1 MKVIYYVF
9 VFNAMQEP
17 QWLSATLWAVTLH
30 NIFFDGRTKL
40 AHAVEPSG
48 MLAAFPNAKA
58 NGQG

>member
-1 MKVIYYVF
+1 LF